1 MSRVRGVLIVV
12 LSVITLAGCGG
23 GAGQSQDQGS
33 GSGAGSGSGQQS
45 GSARRPPGE
54 KVTIRVPADAPT
66 ISAAVSVAQQGDLVL
81 VAPGTYHETVRITT
95 PKVTVRGESRDKVI
109 IDGQLQQPNGIVVTA
124 PGVAVENLTV
134 RGNTQNGVLVTGS
147 VKAADGQPGDGGYDT
162 GDEPVR
168 FLESFLVSHV
178 TATRNGLYGIYAF
191 SARNGV
197 IEQSYASGGADSGI
211 YVGQCKP
218 CHVVVRDNVAEY
230 NAVGI
235 EGTNAS
241 GEMYFVRNRIVGNR
255 VGLTTG
261 SDHQEKLLPQV
272 GAVVAGN
279 LIADNQQSAT
289 PEQADGGWGIGV
301 GIDGGSGN
309 QIVNNRISGN
319 VNAGVVLTATQDLPP
334 NNNRIQNNTFTGN
347 ALDVG
352 WTFPTTTKGH
362 DNCLSGPTTRTI
374 PTNLTTT
381 TPCPDTPSSQPSG
394 EPSNPSSNP
403 SSGTPSNP
411 SSGASGGRVV
421 SPSGAWKGPIPPR
434 GIPFTEVVAPPAQP
448 QYPAATTTGA
458 TTVPATPT
466 LPSLTQ
472 LAIPA
477 PTLLTNQALA
487 HTK

>member
-1 MSRVRGVLIVV
+1 MV
-12 LSVITLAGCGG
+12 LSVISLAGCG
-23 GAGQSQDQGS
+23 AGSDQKPAQGS
-33 GSGAGSGSGQQS
+33 GSGQR
-45 GSARRPPGE
+45 SAQRPAGE
-54 KVTIRVPADAPT
+54 KVTIRVPANAPT
-66 ISAAVSVAQQGDLVL
+66 IAAAVSVAQQGDLVL
-81 VAPGTYHETVRITT
+81 VAPGTYHESVRITT
-95 PKVTVRGESRDKVI
+95 PHVTLRGESRDKVI

-147 VKAADGQPGDGGYDT
+147 VKAADGEPGDGGYDT

-218 CHVVVRDNVAEY
+218 CHMVVQDNVAEY

-241 GEMYFVRNRIVGNR
+241 GEMYFVGNRIVGNR

-261 SDHQEKLLPQV
+261 SDHQEKLLPQQ

-289 PEQADGGWGIGV
+289 PEQADGGWGVGV

-309 QIVNNRISGN
+309 QIVHNRIAGN
-319 VNAGVVLTATQDLPP
+319 VNAGVILTATQDLPP
-334 NNNRIQNNTFTGN
+334 DNNRIQNNVFTGN

-352 WTFPTTTKGH
+352 WTFPTATKGH
-362 DNCLSGPTTRTI
+362 DNCLTGPTTRTI
-374 PTNLTTT
+374 PTNLPTTA
-381 TPCPDTPSSQPSG
+381 PCPALSTPTSPPSTSPGAPGSPSG
-394 EPSNPSSNP
+394 APASPSGAAASPSGAAANPSASA
-403 SSGTPSNP
+403 SSGR
-411 SSGASGGRVV
+411 AV
-421 SPSGAWKGPIPPR
+421 SPSGAWKGPVPPR
-434 GIPFTEVVAPPAQP
+434 GIPFNQVVAPPVQP

-458 TTVPATPT
+458 TTVPEAPA
-466 LPSLTQ
+466 LPSLAQ
-472 LAIPA
+472 LTTPA
-477 PTLLTNQALA
+477 PTLLADRALA
-487 HTK
+487 K